1 MAASF
6 SYPVRTY
13 ARTCVTF
20 VSVCVSP
27 PHPFLAECVA
37 HIDSSVTRSKTQ
49 TVMWSR
55 KFLMWGCCCPC
66 TSCYYWYTEC
76 YSPSD
81 CDCDCD
87 CDCCCD
93 SDFGVTDL
101 LAGLCSIVFLPV
113 IGVYYVCLM
122 VYNGCAKCCGEGGC
136 AEHVTAWDVLTYA
149 VYIMFFPFIGIY
161 IGCMHSGVPCM
172 KWCISKEGDDVTF
185 LCCSSPGWLQKYNF
199 EDVRM

>member
-1 MAASF
+1 
-6 SYPVRTY
+6 
-13 ARTCVTF
+13 
-20 VSVCVSP
+20 
-27 PHPFLAECVA
+27 
-37 HIDSSVTRSKTQ
+37 
-49 TVMWSR
+49 
-55 KFLMWGCCCPC
+55 MWGCCCPC

-199 EDVRM
+199 EDVCRFFLHLASVVFFSMDTFDMILDFIQVKKLADYCEHGFAGWLGLYVSFLFFSLLF